1 MKFVFNL
8 KYYIGLNIEFVQTD
22 CNYPVGK
29 LDDITL
35 SFLHYKSEQE
45 AEAAWEKRKVRIN
58 YDNLFI
64 ILYDKN
70 GLTDDD
76 FNQLFNVKCKN
87 LIVLSDNENPKYSF
101 IKKIQK
107 NNSGKDNKYFDKDKY
122 GIMTFER
129 QWDFVEWLNI

>member
-1 MKFVFNL
+1 MKFVLNL

-58 YDNLFI
+58 YDDLFI
-64 ILYDKN
+64 ILYEKN

-76 FNQLFNVKCKN
+76 FNQLFNVQCKN